1 MINMLSIFKAI
12 CLCIGIGVGIVLLI
26 GLVLI
31 VLTTISVI
39 IEFIIDKVKDK
50 LDE

>member
-1 MINMLSIFKAI
+1 MLSIFKAI
-12 CLCIGIGVGIVLLI
+12 WLCIGIGVGIVLLI

-31 VLTTISVI
+31 TLTTISVI